1 MNKDYLDQ
9 LGELA
14 LGSRLKRMSDRMLSD
29 AASVYQHFNLDIQPK
44 WFGLLALLYDQQ
56 QASVVEAALLP
67 RLIGWGKTSRLLYTG
82 ESISAATAM
91 QWGLLEEVVQPE
103 LLEQSTHSICQKIC
117 TAGANAIRLQKQL
130 ISQWETGSLKE
141 SIEAGIDTFVEAYKT
156 NEPEIKMAAFFNQ
169 KSSKNA

>member
-56 QASVVEAALLP
+56 QASVVEAAQ
-67 RLIGWGKTSRLLYTG
+67 RLGLTQPAISQFCRQLQQQGYVEVTADEQDSRKKIMGLTDKG
-82 ESISAATAM
+82 FSTVSEMQPIWQAVRRAAEEMCRESDNAFFAALQRFEAAH
-91 QWGLLEEVVQPE
+91 QRSSLLERTLAHYE
-103 LLEQSTHSICQKIC
+103 EQQN
-117 TAGANAIRLQKQL
+117 G
-130 ISQWETGSLKE
+130 
-141 SIEAGIDTFVEAYKT
+141 
-156 NEPEIKMAAFFNQ
+156 
-169 KSSKNA
+169 